1 MFIHIGGDTMVRL
14 NEVIGIFDIRLE
26 RGSTTH
32 QLFERIRSENKMEVV
47 DVGVAKSFVLT
58 EKKVYLSPISSAT
71 LKKRAS
77 IFDTVERIKFH

>member
-14 NEVIGIFDIRLE
+14 EEVIGIFDIRLE
-26 RGSTTH
+26 RESTTH
-32 QLFERIRSENKMEVV
+32 QLFERLRSENKIEVV
-47 DVGVAKSFVLT
+47 DVGGSKSFVLT
-58 EKKVYLSPISSAT
+58 EKKTYLSPISSAT